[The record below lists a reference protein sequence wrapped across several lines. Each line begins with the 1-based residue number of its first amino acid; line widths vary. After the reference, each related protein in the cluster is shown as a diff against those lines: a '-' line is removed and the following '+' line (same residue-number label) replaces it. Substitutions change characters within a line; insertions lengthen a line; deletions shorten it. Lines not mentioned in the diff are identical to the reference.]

1 MNARSATGRGL
12 GLAASLAALIL
23 FVPRAADLTER
34 ALACSVIAA
43 ALVSIGATLCL
54 LGRVWSGLCSTVAA
68 VSLVLAFAGLPT
80 NADATTVAV
89 GAAAV
94 PLLAPLLAASVSSA
108 RWHAVAAIAAGVV
121 AGPLHALLYDP
132 FFDPACDFGC
142 AHSPLAVAHHP
153 TLAAI
158 AEHGGAWAAAGIIVT
173 LIPAARHRVAI
184 AAAAIAAGSVVFG
197 TYPVVLLVASAVV
210 VVALAAECFAIIV
223 VAMRLREL
231 IATLGSSVDLQ
242 QTLRSAMN
250 DARLS
255 VAYSLDN
262 TTDGDDGALVARDGS
277 PAPSP
282 GPEQISSVVRDEA
295 GVLAWIRH
303 SAAHGDVTRL
313 AAALNGPARLA
324 FEVERL
330 QAVTAVHSRRV
341 AESWARIVESGDL
354 ERRRLER
361 DIHDGAQQ
369 FVLSVGM
376 HIEVALLDVEPNGAL
391 RPVLE
396 VSRARVRAS
405 LDELRAIAH
414 GLRPFSFEL
423 AGLDAALHA
432 VALRSDVPVT
442 IRPLPSRRFG
452 TESESAVLEVVRS
465 AIDTATGPV
474 DVDVI
479 DRTSSIELAIAGAP
493 ASAVIA
499 RSADRVAA
507 LGGCV
512 RGEATTVTA
521 VIPCVS

>member
-1 MNARSATGRGL
+1 MRG
-12 GLAASLAALIL
+12 
-23 FVPRAADLTER
+23 
-34 ALACSVIAA
+34 
-43 ALVSIGATLCL
+43 
-54 LGRVWSGLCSTVAA
+54 
-68 VSLVLAFAGLPT
+68 
-80 NADATTVAV
+80 
-89 GAAAV
+89 
-94 PLLAPLLAASVSSA
+94 
-108 RWHAVAAIAAGVV
+108 
-121 AGPLHALLYDP
+121 
-132 FFDPACDFGC
+132 
-142 AHSPLAVAHHP
+142 
-153 TLAAI
+153 
-158 AEHGGAWAAAGIIVT
+158 
-173 LIPAARHRVAI
+173 
-184 AAAAIAAGSVVFG
+184 FG
-197 TYPVVLLVASAVV
+197 TA
-210 VVALAAECFAIIV
+210 
-223 VAMRLREL
+223 R
-231 IATLGSSVDLQ
+231 
-242 QTLRSAMN
+242 RS
-250 DARLS
+250 
-255 VAYSLDN
+255 
-262 TTDGDDGALVARDGS
+262 
-277 PAPSP
+277 
-282 GPEQISSVVRDEA
+282 
-295 GVLAWIRH
+295 
-303 SAAHGDVTRL
+303 GDVARL

-341 AESWARIVESGDL
+341 AESRARIVESGDL

-369 FVLSVGM
+369 FVLSLGM
-376 HIEVALLDVEPNGAL
+376 HIEVALLDVEPDGAL

-414 GLRPFSFEL
+414 GLRPFPLEL

-432 VALRSDVPVT
+432 VALRSGVPLR

-521 VIPCVS
+521 VIPCAS